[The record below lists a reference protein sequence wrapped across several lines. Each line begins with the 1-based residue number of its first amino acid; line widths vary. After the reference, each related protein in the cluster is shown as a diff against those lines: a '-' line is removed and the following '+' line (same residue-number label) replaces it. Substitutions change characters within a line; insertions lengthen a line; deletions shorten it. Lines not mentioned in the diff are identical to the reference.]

1 MQLEK
6 DKILLINNTFNNKAI
21 FAIERYLDILGY
33 SYHETIWKRDILQR
47 STAQY
52 LKNEQILQ
60 T

>member
-6 DKILLINNTFNNKAI
+6 DKILLINNTFNNKAD
-21 FAIERYLDILGY
+21 FAIERHLDILGY
-33 SYHETIWKRDILQR
+33 GHHETIWKRDILQR

-52 LKNEQILQ
+52 LKNEQILL